1 MLRCPTRPP
10 QSAER
15 RGAPACPR
23 PWVGRNPLA
32 DSCLRRLA
40 CAQHHSIAARRDA
53 THNSRVISNGFDA
66 FGCGDVSNVSAAIPG
81 SDLETPAAPAAYSG
95 RHRGRSVACRT
106 GLWLAARFRHAL
118 TLARQHRPGWT
129 EGDVGWAL
137 CALNP
142 VASRLAPKLLGG
154 EVGALPHR
162 LELRPHHGRMHF
174 GGVQRLRGEA
184 AIGAGDDVLAPD

>member
-1 MLRCPTRPP
+1 MLRCPTSPP

-23 PWVGRNPLA
+23 RWVGREPRA

-53 THNSRVISNGFDA
+53 THHSRVISNGFDA

-118 TLARQHRPGWT
+118 TLACRIGRDGQRATSMG
-129 EGDVGWAL
+129 
-137 CALNP
+137 
-142 VASRLAPKLLGG
+142 ASRPKPSRRPPRPKAARWPGRRLAASP
-154 EVGALPHR
+154 
-162 LELRPHHGRMHF
+162 
-174 GGVQRLRGEA
+174 
-184 AIGAGDDVLAPD
+184 